1 MQAQRILRNFPTAP
15 ASKPMSSLSGTQF
28 EAPEPSEP
36 INLAARR
43 ELELLRKAQHGDRA
57 AYGQLVVAYQ
67 DRLYNAILRLVG
79 DAEEARELAQEAFA
93 RGLMK
98 LDSF

>member
-15 ASKPMSSLSGTQF
+15 ASNPMSSLSGTQF
-28 EAPEPSEP
+28 EAPEPQEP

-43 ELELLRKAQHGDRA
+43 EIELRRKAQHGDRA
-57 AYGQLVVAYQ
+57 SYGQLVVAYQ
-67 DRLYNAILRLVG
+67 YRLYNALLRLVG
-79 DAEEARELAQEAFA
+79 DSEEARELTQEAFT

-98 LDSF
+98 LNS